1 MGATSIHPSQ
11 RRFSCEPCRK
21 HKSRCTRMQ
30 ENAAKCT
37 RCMVLGA
44 ECTIGQ
50 QGKVGRPKRAAVS
63 ALGAPKKPGLKSRPS
78 IKTSPSKIF
87 EPQSQLNSYGKSQ
100 ETPSFLEVYDRP
112 GVSRIVSP
120 AAMPIP
126 APSRVTAADDA
137 FFLAPTRSTAGM
149 PSFYHDSLTGNVGHT
164 FDRDFLL
171 PDFDSTLDFTNTG
184 VHLLDPA
191 AISINCAPDTLTI
204 LGRVNAAGD
213 IDNSDAISKLSK
225 INIDLHI
232 RITATERNKAILDL
246 NSILYRESP
255 LFIHNYTLAEFMLNT
270 SEEFLQILKR
280 LCSSQN
286 PFPLPLQSP
295 IGNRHNPTSTFSLTY
310 PFAAAQPLLA
320 PLSLTITSIFSQLI
334 SLYELLLE
342 HLTARIAR
350 LAIDP
355 IATIPGI
362 TFGGLPLENPCIQ
375 GLLFCNLTVHRL
387 EGMERALGIS
397 ETPEGID
404 VLWSELDERIGI
416 TPCSG
421 AMRPARV
428 KRLLGKVAII
438 FKKLS
443 LST

>member
-11 RRFSCEPCRK
+11 RRFS
-21 HKSRCTRMQ
+21 S
-30 ENAAKCT
+30 
-37 RCMVLGA
+37 
-44 ECTIGQ
+44 CTIGQ
-50 QGKVGRPKRAAVS
+50 QRKVGRPKRAAVS
-63 ALGAPKKPGLKSRPS
+63 APDAPKTPGLKSRPS
-78 IKTSPSKIF
+78 VKEPPSSIF
-87 EPQSQLNSYGKSQ
+87 ERQSRLNPHGKSQ
-100 ETPSFLEVYDRP
+100 GTPSFLEVYDWP
-112 GVSRIVSP
+112 GVSRMVSP
-120 AAMPIP
+120 AATPTP

-137 FFLAPTRSTAGM
+137 FSPAPIGSTTGM
-149 PSFYHDSLTGNVGHT
+149 PSFYDDSLTGKVGHL
-164 FDRDFLL
+164 FDRDVLL
-171 PDFDSTLDFTNTG
+171 PDFDSTFDFTDTG

-191 AISINCAPDTLTI
+191 AITINCAPDTLPV
-204 LGRVNAAGD
+204 LGRGSPAGD
-213 IDNSDAISKLSK
+213 IESSDAIAKLSK

-232 RITATERNKAILDL
+232 RITATERYKAILDL

-270 SEEFLQILKR
+270 SEVFLQILQR

-286 PFPLPLQSP
+286 PFTVPLQSP
-295 IGNRHNPTSTFSLTY
+295 NNNRHDPTSAFSLTY

-320 PLSLTITSIFSQLI
+320 PLSLTVTSIFSQLI
-334 SLYELLLE
+334 ALYELFLE

-362 TFGGLPLENPCIQ
+362 TFGGLPLENPCMQ
-375 GLLFCNLTVHRL
+375 GLLFCNVTVHRL

-397 ETPEGID
+397 GMPEGGTLGLLSARQID
-404 VLWSELDERIGI
+404 VLWSELDGRIGI

-421 AMRPARV
+421 ATRLARV

-443 LST
+443 LSR